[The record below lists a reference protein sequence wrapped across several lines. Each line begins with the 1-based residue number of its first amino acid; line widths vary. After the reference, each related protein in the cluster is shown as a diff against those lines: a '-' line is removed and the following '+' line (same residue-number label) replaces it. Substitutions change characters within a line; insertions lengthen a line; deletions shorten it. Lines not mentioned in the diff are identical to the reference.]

1 MGSSHNICD
10 NSNGNEL
17 ILIIVIIIKITAM
30 WLIKNAERSTDNNT
44 DSDTDNITDP
54 CDSN

>member
-17 ILIIVIIIKITAM
+17 ILIIVIKITAM